1 MHAAFF
7 GLKRAYWGSL
17 GTTRKK
23 LTAMGLTA
31 ARFDLLYI
39 LPRSLW
45 GFPVPQRSLHR
56 KLGCTPPVVSR
67 MLKSLRELGLVTRAR
82 CPTDT
87 RRRLI
92 GLTDKGRLL
101 INRAIRYFMIRRRA
115 DRLVQQGLCP
125 TMLPGIARRDAA
137 FKEMCILE
145 PILDNLRKGFNAGGT
160 LDYPWHPDD

>member
-23 LTAMGLTA
+23 LTDMGLTA

-39 LPRSLW
+39 LRSSSW
-45 GFPVPQRSLHR
+45 AFPLPQRSLYR

-67 MLKSLRELGLVTRAR
+67 MLKSLRELGLVTRDRCATDAR
-82 CPTDT
+82 Q
-87 RRRLI
+87 RLI
-92 GLTDKGRLL
+92 GLTEKGRLL

-145 PILDNLRKGFNAGGT
+145 PILDNLRKGFQARGT

>member
-23 LTAMGLTA
+23 LTDMGLTA

-39 LPRSLW
+39 LRRPLW
-45 GFPVPQRSLHR
+45 GFPLPQRSLYR

-67 MLKSLRELGLVTRAR
+67 MLKSLRELGLVTRSR
-82 CPTDT
+82 CPTDA
-87 RRRLI
+87 RQRLI

-101 INRAIRYFMIRRRA
+101 IDRAIRYFMIRRRA

-125 TMLPGIARRDAA
+125 SMLPGIARRDAA
-137 FKEMCILE
+137 FKEMCVLE

-160 LDYPWHPDD
+160 LFYRWHPDD